1 MCYSQRAVEQLN
13 TIVSFPRLPWLRQ
26 KGSLVLLRA
35 WAGGWILPGSPPLA
49 GPMILQALSHIR
61 ILQPDMQFCVQY
73 MYTYMYM

>member
-35 WAGGWILPGSPPLA
+35 WAGGGDYQAPP
-49 GPMILQALSHIR
+49 P
-61 ILQPDMQFCVQY
+61 
-73 MYTYMYM
+73 